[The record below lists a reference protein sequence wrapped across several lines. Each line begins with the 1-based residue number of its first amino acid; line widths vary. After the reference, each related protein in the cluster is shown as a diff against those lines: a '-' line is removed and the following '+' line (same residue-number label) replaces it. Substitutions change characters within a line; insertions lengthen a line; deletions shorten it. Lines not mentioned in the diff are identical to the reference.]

1 MITLFGQSFLWN
13 SPEALVVGGLL
24 LLLVG
29 LLLLTLRS
37 AGKSAKSAEPL
48 MREMAWMSQR
58 VQSLSEGQERLAGG
72 LHHVSENQAVSQ
84 TAMLQVM
91 EQRLAEVTRQMGES
105 LHGTAT
111 RTARSL
117 GELQQRLETIDKAQ
131 ANIEKLSGNVLNLQ
145 DILANK
151 QARGAFGEVRLE
163 QIVEDVLPAELYE
176 FQATLSNRARVD
188 CLIRFSERGGDLA
201 VDSKFPLESYRSMLA
216 AGDDAT
222 RIVAERQFKVDVKK
236 HIDDISSKY
245 LIKGETRDLALMF
258 IPAESIYGEL
268 LQHFADLVEYAS
280 KKRVYLASPN
290 TIHGWLTNLR
300 SVYIDTK
307 IAAQA
312 SLIQRE
318 VRLILD
324 DVGRLGERVES
335 LETHFGQANKDIEQI
350 KTSAKKVL
358 DRGEKIERVELS
370 AGDDPTP
377 PALQD

>member
-1 MITLFGQSFLWN
+1 
-13 SPEALVVGGLL
+13 
-24 LLLVG
+24 
-29 LLLLTLRS
+29 
-37 AGKSAKSAEPL
+37 
-48 MREMAWMSQR
+48 
-58 VQSLSEGQERLAGG
+58 
-72 LHHVSENQAVSQ
+72 
-84 TAMLQVM
+84 
-91 EQRLAEVTRQMGES
+91 
-105 LHGTAT
+105 
-111 RTARSL
+111 
-117 GELQQRLETIDKAQ
+117 
-131 ANIEKLSGNVLNLQ
+131 
-145 DILANK
+145 
-151 QARGAFGEVRLE
+151 
-163 QIVEDVLPAELYE
+163 
-176 FQATLSNRARVD
+176 
-188 CLIRFSERGGDLA
+188 
-201 VDSKFPLESYRSMLA
+201 
-216 AGDDAT
+216 
-222 RIVAERQFKVDVKK
+222 VKK

-350 KTSAKKVL
+350 KISSKKVL
-358 DRGEKIERVELS
+358 DRGERIERVELS
-370 AGDDPTP
+370 AGDDPVP

>member
-1 MITLFGQSFLWN
+1 
-13 SPEALVVGGLL
+13 
-24 LLLVG
+24 
-29 LLLLTLRS
+29 
-37 AGKSAKSAEPL
+37 
-48 MREMAWMSQR
+48 
-58 VQSLSEGQERLAGG
+58 
-72 LHHVSENQAVSQ
+72 
-84 TAMLQVM
+84 
-91 EQRLAEVTRQMGES
+91 
-105 LHGTAT
+105 
-111 RTARSL
+111 
-117 GELQQRLETIDKAQ
+117 
-131 ANIEKLSGNVLNLQ
+131 
-145 DILANK
+145 
-151 QARGAFGEVRLE
+151 
-163 QIVEDVLPAELYE
+163 
-176 FQATLSNRARVD
+176 
-188 CLIRFSERGGDLA
+188 
-201 VDSKFPLESYRSMLA
+201 
-216 AGDDAT
+216 
-222 RIVAERQFKVDVKK
+222 
-236 HIDDISSKY
+236 
-245 LIKGETRDLALMF
+245 MF

-280 KKRVYLASPN
+280 KRRVYLASPN

-358 DRGEKIERVELS
+358 DRGERIERVELS

>member
-1 MITLFGQSFLWN
+1 MIGMN
-13 SPEALVVGGLL
+13 D
-24 LLLVG
+24 LLVALAVLFTGIAAVAAIAAALRAGRPTPPDQSTAMQAAQLAAMVQG
-29 LLLLTLRS
+29 LVEQSNRDRESVQQALA
-37 AGKSAKSAEPL
+37 AGAKGTTEQL
-48 MREMAWMSQR
+48 QQ
-58 VQSLSEGQERLAGG
+58 VGERLGIIDRAQQQIEELKG
-72 LHHVSENQAVSQ
+72 
-84 TAMLQVM
+84 QVVD
-91 EQRLAEVTRQMGES
+91 LVGI
-105 LHGTAT
+105 
-111 RTARSL
+111 L
-117 GELQQRLETIDKAQ
+117 GS
-131 ANIEKLSGNVLNLQ
+131 N
-145 DILANK
+145 

-163 QIVEDVLPAELYE
+163 QIVEDVLPSELYE

-258 IPAESIYGEL
+258 IPAESIYSEL
-268 LQHFADLVEYAS
+268 LQHFSELVEYAS

-350 KTSAKKVL
+350 KTSARKVL
-358 DRGEKIERVELS
+358 DRGEKIERVELTT
-370 AGDDPTP
+370 GDDSPG
-377 PALQD
+377 PAITG

>member
-1 MITLFGQSFLWN
+1 MNDPLTLLAVLLAAVAAVASVIAVLRAGRSAAPDQSAAIQAAQLTTMLTGLIEQSNRDRESVQQALAAGAKGTTEQLQQVGERLGIIDRAQQQIEELKGQ
-13 SPEALVVGGLL
+13 VVD
-24 LLLVG
+24 LVG
-29 LLLLTLRS
+29 I
-37 AGKSAKSAEPL
+37 
-48 MREMAWMSQR
+48 
-58 VQSLSEGQERLAGG
+58 
-72 LHHVSENQAVSQ
+72 
-84 TAMLQVM
+84 
-91 EQRLAEVTRQMGES
+91 
-105 LHGTAT
+105 
-111 RTARSL
+111 L
-117 GELQQRLETIDKAQ
+117 GS
-131 ANIEKLSGNVLNLQ
+131 N
-145 DILANK
+145 

-163 QIVEDVLPAELYE
+163 QIVEDVLPAELFE

-188 CLIRFSERGGDLA
+188 CLIRFGERGGDLA

-222 RIVAERQFKVDVKK
+222 RIVAERQFKTDVKK

-268 LQHFADLVEYAS
+268 LQHFADIVEYAS
-280 KKRVYLASPN
+280 KRRVYLASPN

-318 VRLILD
+318 VRLILE

-335 LETHFGQANKDIEQI
+335 LEGHFGQATKDIEQI
-350 KTSAKKVL
+350 KISSKKVL
-358 DRGEKIERVELS
+358 DRGEKIERVELTS
-370 AGDDPTP
+370 GEDSGA
-377 PALQD
+377 PALKS

>member
-1 MITLFGQSFLWN
+1 
-13 SPEALVVGGLL
+13 
-24 LLLVG
+24 
-29 LLLLTLRS
+29 
-37 AGKSAKSAEPL
+37 
-48 MREMAWMSQR
+48 
-58 VQSLSEGQERLAGG
+58 
-72 LHHVSENQAVSQ
+72 
-84 TAMLQVM
+84 
-91 EQRLAEVTRQMGES
+91 
-105 LHGTAT
+105 
-111 RTARSL
+111 
-117 GELQQRLETIDKAQ
+117 
-131 ANIEKLSGNVLNLQ
+131 
-145 DILANK
+145 
-151 QARGAFGEVRLE
+151 
-163 QIVEDVLPAELYE
+163 
-176 FQATLSNRARVD
+176 
-188 CLIRFSERGGDLA
+188 
-201 VDSKFPLESYRSMLA
+201 MLA
-216 AGDDAT
+216 SSDDAT
-222 RIVAERQFKVDVKK
+222 RAVAERQFKVDVKK

-258 IPAESIYGEL
+258 IPAESIYSEL

-350 KTSAKKVL
+350 KISSKKVL
-358 DRGEKIERVELS
+358 DRGERIERVELS
-370 AGDDPTP
+370 AGDDPAP

>member
-1 MITLFGQSFLWN
+1 MRQDDNMSDLL
-13 SPEALVVGGLL
+13 PVLALL
-24 LLLVG
+24 LAAVAAVASVVAMLRAGRAAPSDQTAVIQTAQLTTLVSSLMEQSNRDRESVQQALAAGAKGTTEQLQLVG
-29 LLLLTLRS
+29 
-37 AGKSAKSAEPL
+37 
-48 MREMAWMSQR
+48 
-58 VQSLSEGQERLAGG
+58 ERLSIIDRAQQQIEELKG
-72 LHHVSENQAVSQ
+72 
-84 TAMLQVM
+84 QVVD
-91 EQRLAEVTRQMGES
+91 LVGI
-105 LHGTAT
+105 
-111 RTARSL
+111 L
-117 GELQQRLETIDKAQ
+117 GS
-131 ANIEKLSGNVLNLQ
+131 N
-145 DILANK
+145 

-188 CLIRFSERGGDLA
+188 CLIRFGERGGDLA
-201 VDSKFPLESYRSMLA
+201 VDSKFPLESYRTMIA

-222 RIVAERQFKVDVKK
+222 RGAAERQFKSDVKK
-236 HIDDISSKY
+236 HVDDIALKY

-268 LQHFADLVEYAS
+268 LQHFAELVDYAS
-280 KKRVYLASPN
+280 KRRVYLASPN

-318 VRLILD
+318 VRLIID

-335 LETHFGQANKDIEQI
+335 LEGHFGQAQRDIENI
-350 KTSAKKVL
+350 KISSKKVL

-370 AGDDPTP
+370 SGDDFAG
-377 PALQD
+377 PALKG